1 MNVFLWVTNNNNCS
15 YFNILLDLE
24 SLLFSSLLG
33 VRNWKT
39 RTGTNRSSKFIFFD
53 YPETTGWMI
62 ESSSS
67 SSAVAMGHA
76 DTLVCNYYS
85 WRSKKSETQNP
96 QVCCEWEW
104 KLWTSFFCPL
114 VVRSQSI
121 CISPH
126 LDAMSAGC
134 LVLRCPS
141 DSRSSHTPII
151 KQNVNVLDFLP
162 LDVCSRYVSTL
173 WLNIWHSPEELQRN
187 PKEVNFTWELL

>member
-1 MNVFLWVTNNNNCS
+1 MNVFLWVTNNNCS

-114 VVRSQSI
+114 VVRSHPVHLHFT
-121 CISPH
+121 SP
-126 LDAMSAGC
+126 
-134 LVLRCPS
+134 RC
-141 DSRSSHTPII
+141 
-151 KQNVNVLDFLP
+151 
-162 LDVCSRYVSTL
+162 DVCRLSGAQV
-173 WLNIWHSPEELQRN
+173 
-187 PKEVNFTWELL
+187 PKRFPFIAHANY